1 MISIE
6 QIDYAKGK
14 FNEGFH
20 IFVSLRGEWRLT
32 PGLDATAQAVKALVR
47 SLSF

>member
-6 QIDYAKGK
+6 QTDYAKGK

-20 IFVSLRGEWRLT
+20 IFVFLQGDWHQ
-32 PGLDATAQAVKALVR
+32 G
-47 SLSF
+47 